1 MKISYLGTGSWG
13 FCLAHLLAKK
23 GVQVTSWSIDAPL
36 IETLNRSRVHPLY
49 PGIHAPENLS
59 FTTDMSQSIEGAD
72 VIVESVTTR
81 GLRPVLRELKSLGG
95 LQCPLV
101 LTSKGIEIETGL
113 ILPDIALD
121 VLGSGAMP
129 YIGMISGPSFAKE
142 IISGL
147 PTSIVGTAYRAD
159 VMHQICEL
167 FTTETLRVYP
177 NADFKGIALAGA
189 LKNIVA
195 ICCGMADELH
205 MGFSAKAALMTRGLH
220 EIRKL
225 AVSLGCRPETFS
237 GLAGMGD
244 LSMTCSSPLSRN
256 FQFGRLIA
264 SGKTVEEAQ
273 KEIGTVVEGYYSCLA
288 AVKLSED
295 AKIPMPISEGLYKLL
310 HGELTIDDAL
320 PYLMQRA
327 VKEEHL

>member
-1 MKISYLGTGSWG
+1 MTKNLNGLAPPVADRRGASRRTYSTGMMATATS
-13 FCLAHLLAKK
+13 AAPATK
-23 GVQVTSWSIDAPL
+23 GVQPWVPTS
-36 IETLNRSRVHPLY
+36 
-49 PGIHAPENLS
+49 
-59 FTTDMSQSIEGAD
+59 
-72 VIVESVTTR
+72 
-81 GLRPVLRELKSLGG
+81 
-95 LQCPLV
+95 
-101 LTSKGIEIETGL
+101 
-113 ILPDIALD
+113 
-121 VLGSGAMP
+121 
-129 YIGMISGPSFAKE
+129 GMISGPSFAKE

-147 PTSIVGTAYRAD
+147 PTSIVGTAYKAD

-195 ICCGMADELH
+195 ICCGMADALN

-220 EIRKL
+220 EIRKV
-225 AVSLGCRPETFS
+225 AVALGCRPETFS

-256 FQFGRLIA
+256 FQFGRKIA
-264 SGKTVEEAQ
+264 KGMSASEAQ

-288 AVKLSED
+288 AMKLSRD
-295 AKIPMPISEGLYKLL
+295 TKVPMPISEGLYKLL
-310 HGELTIDDAL
+310 HNELAMDDAL